1 MHDLGKLKSLSEWP
15 AVRTSIEAA
24 VAEII
29 GDIPK
34 ERVDLQLKIQD
45 ELSFPGYTRRRIS
58 YFVTD
63 WERVSAW
70 MFVPDGKDE
79 VPAIL
84 CCHQTV
90 PQGKDEPAGIE
101 GDGMLAFA
109 RHYADLGY
117 VTIAPDT
124 LAAGD
129 RVPHRNEPYD
139 TRSFYKDFPRMSAI
153 GKMIADHSR
162 ALDVLCETKR
172 VDPARLGVIG
182 HSLGAYNGLFLAG
195 YDERVQCCVASCG
208 FTRFADD
215 RNPDRWVRDDG
226 FVHLPKL
233 KEAVEKKQYP
243 FDWEHL
249 LARVAPCP
257 TLIVTAL
264 NDDTFSNTKSCAK
277 AVKLAQNVYRLLGA
291 PGALEQYT
299 HSDGHCVTQNT
310 LEIADDWFER
320 WL

>member
-1 MHDLGKLKSLSEWP
+1 MHDLGKLKSLAEWP
-15 AVRTSIEAA
+15 AIRTSIETA
-24 VAEII
+24 VEAIVGE
-29 GDIPK
+29 IPK
-34 ERVDLQLKIQD
+34 DRVDLQLKTAD
-45 ELSFPGYTRRRIS
+45 ELSFPGYSRKRIS

-70 MFVPDGKDE
+70 LFVPDGKDE

-101 GDGMLAFA
+101 GDPKLAFA
-109 RHYADLGY
+109 RHYAELGY
-117 VTIAPDT
+117 VTIAPDSIT
-124 LAAGD
+124 AGD
-129 RVPHRNEPYD
+129 RVPHRLEPFD

-153 GKMIADHSR
+153 GKMVADHSR

-172 VDPARLGVIG
+172 VDPARLGVVG
-182 HSLGAYNGLFLAG
+182 HSLGAYNALFLAG
-195 YDERVQCCVASCG
+195 YDERIQCCAASCG
-208 FTRFADD
+208 FTRFAED
-215 RNPDRWVRDDG
+215 RNPGRWVCDDG

-233 KEAVEKKQYP
+233 KEVVEKKQFP

-277 AVKLAQNVYRLLGA
+277 AVKRAQTVYRLLGA

-299 HSDGHCVTQNT
+299 HSDGHRVTQET
-310 LEIADDWFER
+310 LDVVDDWFDR

>member
-15 AVRTSIEAA
+15 AIRSSIESA
-24 VAEII
+24 VGEIV
-29 GDIPK
+29 GEIPK

-45 ELSFPGYTRRRIS
+45 EMSFPGYTRKRIS

-70 MFVPDGKDE
+70 LFVPEGKDE
-79 VPAIL
+79 VPAVL

-101 GDGMLAFA
+101 GDPKLAFA
-109 RHYADLGY
+109 RHYAELGY
-117 VTIAPDT
+117 VTMAPDT
-124 LAAGD
+124 IAAGD
-129 RVPHRNEPYD
+129 RVPHRHEPFD
-139 TRSFYKDFPRMSAI
+139 TRSFYKDFPHMSAI
-153 GKMIADHSR
+153 GKMVADHSR

-172 VDPARLGVIG
+172 VDPARLGVVG

-215 RNPDRWVRDDG
+215 RTPERWVRNEG

-233 KEAVEKKQYP
+233 KEAVEKKRYP

-277 AVKLAQNVYRLLGA
+277 AVKLAKVVYRLLGA
-291 PGALEQYT
+291 AGALDHYT
-299 HSDGHCVTQNT
+299 HSDGHCVTPGV
-310 LEIADDWFER
+310 LEVADDWFER

>member
-1 MHDLGKLKSLSEWP
+1 MHDLSKVKSLSDWP
-15 AVRTSIEAA
+15 AVRTSIETA
-24 VAEII
+24 VAEVL

-34 ERVDLQLKIQD
+34 ERADLQIKTMD
-45 ELSFPGYTRRRIS
+45 EMSFPGYTRKRIS

-63 WERVSAW
+63 WERIQAW
-70 MFVPDGKDE
+70 LFVPEGKDE

-84 CCHQTV
+84 CCHQAV

-101 GDGMLAFA
+101 GDPRLALAKHFA
-109 RHYADLGY
+109 EQGY
-117 VTIAPDT
+117 ITIAPDVIT
-124 LAAGD
+124 AGD
-129 RVPHRNEPYD
+129 RVPLRHEPFD

-153 GKMIADHSR
+153 GKMIVDHTC

-172 VDPARLGVIG
+172 VDPARLGVAG
-182 HSLGAYNGLFLAG
+182 HGLGGLNALFLAG
-195 YDERVQCCVASCG
+195 YDERVQCCVASCA

-215 RNPDRWVRDDG
+215 KDPGRWVREEG
-226 FVHLPKL
+226 LLLLPQL
-233 KEAVEKKQYP
+233 KDAMLAKKYP

-264 NDDTFSNTKSCAK
+264 NDDTLSNTKSCAK
-277 AVKLAQNVYRLLGA
+277 SVKYAQSIYRLLGA
-291 PGALEQYT
+291 NGALEHYT
-299 HSDGHCVTQNT
+299 HSAGHRVTQDT
-310 LEIADDWFER
+310 LDTMDDWFER